1 MSPELPCHDSRWLPS
16 EPAVRQVLPSA
27 WLERGTATIPASGLP
42 TGGAPHIRHAGWST
56 LITIG
61 IDPHKGSH
69 TATAVDEHEAVVGEL
84 RVEADRH
91 QRARLLEWAA
101 GFEPRRWAVEGATG
115 MGALLAQQLVGAGE
129 HVVDVPPKLSARVRL
144 MDTGR
149 IDKTD
154 PNDARSAAVVALR
167 NATLNTVSADTEH
180 RVVLRL
186 LADRYHQL
194 TAQRTR
200 TVCRLHAV
208 LCLSHRGRHR
218 PGVDRGPSHET
229 PGRRGYRRPDHG
241 RAGHRLPPLHRPRS
255 SSSTRPWPTPG
266 PGPSLPSPRRRRR
279 SIDVYGVGP
288 IGAAII
294 VGHSG
299 DVRRFPTAGHYA
311 RHNGTAP
318 IEASSGP
325 QSRHRLNPRG
335 DRQINH
341 ALYTAALTQLAHD
354 TPGRVYYERKRAEG
368 KTKKEAMRAL
378 KRRISD
384 VVYRQLLADTRR

>member
-1 MSPELPCHDSRWLPS
+1 M
-16 EPAVRQVLPSA
+16 
-27 WLERGTATIPASGLP
+27 
-42 TGGAPHIRHAGWST
+42 
-56 LITIG
+56 ITIG

-69 TATAVDEHEAVVGEL
+69 TATAVDEREAVVGEL
-84 RVEADRH
+84 RVIADRH
-91 QRARLLEWAA
+91 QRTRLLEWAA
-101 GFEPRRWAVEGATG
+101 AFEPRRWAVEGATG

-167 NATLNTVSADTEH
+167 NGSLNAVGADTEH
-180 RVVLRL
+180 RVILRL

-194 TAQRTR
+194 TSQRTR

-208 LCLSHRGRHR
+208 LCVVIEG
-218 PGVDRGPSHET
+218 GT
-229 PGRRGYRRPDHG
+229 G
-241 RAGHRLPPLHRPRS
+241 RALTAARATKALASVTNRDPITLERVATCRQFVDEIELIDQALAD
-255 SSSTRPWPTPG
+255 TRARTVTAVTA
-266 PGPSLPSPRRRRR
+266 SKTSVD
-279 SIDVYGVGP
+279 DVYGVGP

-325 QSRHRLNPRG
+325 KARHRLNPRG
-335 DRQINH
+335 NRQINH
-341 ALYTAALTQLAHD
+341 ALYTAALTQIAHD
-354 TPGRVYYERKRAEG
+354 TPGRVYYERKLAEG

-384 VVYRQLLADTRR
+384 AVYRQLLSDTRD

>member
-1 MSPELPCHDSRWLPS
+1 M
-16 EPAVRQVLPSA
+16 
-27 WLERGTATIPASGLP
+27 
-42 TGGAPHIRHAGWST
+42 
-56 LITIG
+56 ITIG

-69 TATAVDEHEAVVGEL
+69 TATAVDEHEGVVGQV
-84 RVEADRH
+84 RVAADRH
-91 QRARLLEWAA
+91 QRTRLLEWASM
-101 GFEPRRWAVEGATG
+101 FEPRRWAVEGATG
-115 MGALLAQQLVGAGE
+115 MGALLAQQLVGVGE
-129 HVVDVPPKLSARVRL
+129 HVIDVPPKLSARVRL

-167 NATLNTVSADTEH
+167 NGSLNTVSAESEH

-186 LADRYHQL
+186 LADRQHQL

-208 LCLSHRGRHR
+208 LCVLVEGGTSPMLTAARATKLLA
-218 PGVDRGPSHET
+218 GVAIGDPITLERVTTCRQFVTEIELLDQALADT
-229 PGRRGYRRPDHG
+229 
-241 RAGHRLPPLHRPRS
+241 RARTVTAVTAS
-255 SSSTRPWPTPG
+255 KTTV
-266 PGPSLPSPRRRRR
+266 
-279 SIDVYGVGP
+279 IEVYGVGP

-294 VGHSG
+294 IGHSG

-325 QSRHRLNPRG
+325 KARHRLNPRG
-335 DRQINH
+335 NRQLNH
-341 ALYTAALTQLAHD
+341 ALYTTALTQIAHD
-354 TPGRVYYERKRAEG
+354 TPGRVYYERKLAEQ
-368 KTKKEAMRAL
+368 KSKKEAMRAL

-384 VVYRQLLADTRR
+384 VVYRQLLADTRD

>member
-1 MSPELPCHDSRWLPS
+1 M
-16 EPAVRQVLPSA
+16 
-27 WLERGTATIPASGLP
+27 
-42 TGGAPHIRHAGWST
+42 
-56 LITIG
+56 ITIG

-84 RVEADRH
+84 RVIADRH
-91 QRARLLEWAA
+91 QRTRLLEWAA
-101 GFEPRRWAVEGATG
+101 AFEPRRWAVEGATG

-167 NATLNTVSADTEH
+167 NGSLNVVGADTEH
-180 RVVLRL
+180 RVILRL

-208 LCLSHRGRHR
+208 LCLLIEG
-218 PGVDRGPSHET
+218 GT
-229 PGRRGYRRPDHG
+229 
-241 RAGHRLPPLHRPRS
+241 
-255 SSSTRPWPTPG
+255 
-266 PGPSLPSPRRRRR
+266 GPSLTAARATKALASVTKGDPITLERVATCRQFVDEIELIDQALADTRARTVTAVTASK
-279 SIDVYGVGP
+279 STVNDVYGVGP

-299 DVRRFPTAGHYA
+299 DVRRFPTGGHYA

-325 QSRHRLNPRG
+325 KARHRLNPRG
-335 DRQINH
+335 DRQLNH
-341 ALYTAALTQLAHD
+341 AIHTAALTQIAHD
-354 TPGRVYYERKRAEG
+354 HPGRDYYLRKQAEG

-384 VVYRQLLADTRR
+384 VVYRHLTADTRD

>member
-1 MSPELPCHDSRWLPS
+1 M
-16 EPAVRQVLPSA
+16 
-27 WLERGTATIPASGLP
+27 
-42 TGGAPHIRHAGWST
+42 
-56 LITIG
+56 ITIG

-84 RVEADRH
+84 RVIADRH
-91 QRARLLEWAA
+91 QRTRLLEWAA
-101 GFEPRRWAVEGATG
+101 AFEPRRWAVEGATG

-167 NATLNTVSADTEH
+167 NVSLNVVGADTEH
-180 RVVLRL
+180 RVILRL

-200 TVCRLHAV
+200 SVCRLHAV
-208 LCLSHRGRHR
+208 LCLLIEGGTGRSLTTAR
-218 PGVDRGPSHET
+218 ATKALASVTNRDPITLERIATCRQFVEEIELIDQALADTRARTVTAVTASKTTVD
-229 PGRRGYRRPDHG
+229 
-241 RAGHRLPPLHRPRS
+241 
-255 SSSTRPWPTPG
+255 
-266 PGPSLPSPRRRRR
+266 
-279 SIDVYGVGP
+279 DVYGVGP

-325 QSRHRLNPRG
+325 KARHRLNPRG
-335 DRQINH
+335 NRQINH
-341 ALYTAALTQLAHD
+341 ALYTAALTQIAHD
-354 TPGRVYYERKRAEG
+354 TPGRVYYERKLTEG

-384 VVYRQLLADTRR
+384 VVFRQLLADSRH

>member
-1 MSPELPCHDSRWLPS
+1 M
-16 EPAVRQVLPSA
+16 
-27 WLERGTATIPASGLP
+27 
-42 TGGAPHIRHAGWST
+42 
-56 LITIG
+56 ITIG

-84 RVEADRH
+84 LVIADRH
-91 QRARLLEWAA
+91 QRTRLLEWAA
-101 GFEPRRWAVEGATG
+101 AFESRRWAVEGATG

-167 NATLNTVSADTEH
+167 NGSLNPVGADTEH
-180 RVVLRL
+180 RVILRL

-208 LCLSHRGRHR
+208 LCLVIEG
-218 PGVDRGPSHET
+218 GT
-229 PGRRGYRRPDHG
+229 G
-241 RAGHRLPPLHRPRS
+241 RALTAARATKVLISVTNRDPITLERIATCRQFIDEIELIDQALAD
-255 SSSTRPWPTPG
+255 TRARTVTAVTAAKT
-266 PGPSLPSPRRRRR
+266 SVL
-279 SIDVYGVGP
+279 DVYGVGP

-299 DVRRFPTAGHYA
+299 DGRRFPTAGHYA

-325 QSRHRLNPRG
+325 KSRHRLNPRG
-335 DRQINH
+335 NRQINH
-341 ALYTAALTQLAHD
+341 ALYTAALTQIAHD
-354 TPGRVYYERKRAEG
+354 TPGRVYYERKLAEG
-368 KTKKEAMRAL
+368 KSKKEAMRAL

-384 VVYRQLLADTRR
+384 AVYRQLFTDARD

>member
-1 MSPELPCHDSRWLPS
+1 
-16 EPAVRQVLPSA
+16 
-27 WLERGTATIPASGLP
+27 LEQTV
-42 TGGAPHIRHAGWST
+42 
-56 LITIG
+56 ITIG

-69 TATAVDEHEAVVGEL
+69 TATAVDASEVVVGEF
-84 RVEADRH
+84 RVDADRH

-101 GFEPRRWAVEGATG
+101 AFEPRRWAIEGATG

-149 IDKTD
+149 IDKSD

-167 NATLNTVSADTEH
+167 NATLNTVGAESED

-200 TVCRLHAV
+200 SVCRLHAV
-208 LCLSHRGRHR
+208 LCLLIEG
-218 PGVDRGPSHET
+218 GT
-229 PGRRGYRRPDHG
+229 GRRLSAA
-241 RAGHRLPPLHRPRS
+241 RATKLLAGVHVGDPITTERVATCRQFVTELEALDQALID
-255 SSSTRPWPTPG
+255 TRARTVSAVG
-266 PGPSLPSPRRRRR
+266 ASKTTVT
-279 SIDVYGVGP
+279 DVYGVGP

-294 VGHSG
+294 LGHSG
-299 DVRRFPTAGHYA
+299 DIRRFPTAGHYA

-318 IEASSGP
+318 LEASSGP
-325 QSRHRLNPRG
+325 KSRHRLNPRG
-335 DRQINH
+335 NRQINH
-341 ALYTAALTQLAHD
+341 AIYTAALTQIAHD
-354 TPGRVYYERKRAEG
+354 HPGRVYFDRKLAEG
-368 KTKKEAMRAL
+368 KSPKEAMRAL

-384 VVYRQLLADTRR
+384 VIYRQLLADTRDRG

>member
-1 MSPELPCHDSRWLPS
+1 
-16 EPAVRQVLPSA
+16 
-27 WLERGTATIPASGLP
+27 
-42 TGGAPHIRHAGWST
+42 

-84 RVEADRH
+84 RVVADRH
-91 QRARLLEWAA
+91 QRARLLEWASM
-101 GFEPRRWAVEGATG
+101 FEPRRWAVEGATG
-115 MGALLAQQLVGAGE
+115 MGALLAQQLVGVGE

-167 NATLNTVSADTEH
+167 NGSLNTVSAESEH
-180 RVVLRL
+180 RVILRL
-186 LADRYHQL
+186 LADRQHQL

-208 LCLSHRGRHR
+208 LCVLIEGGTS
-218 PGVDRGPSHET
+218 
-229 PGRRGYRRPDHG
+229 RRLTAG
-241 RAGHRLPPLHRPRS
+241 RATRLLAGVAS
-255 SSSTRPWPTPG
+255 SDPITLERVTTCRQFVTEIELLDQALADTRARTVTAVTK
-266 PGPSLPSPRRRRR
+266 SKTTVT
-279 SIDVYGVGP
+279 DVYGVGP

-299 DVRRFPTAGHYA
+299 DARRYPTAGHYA

-325 QSRHRLNPRG
+325 NARHRLNPRG
-335 DRQINH
+335 NRQLNH
-341 ALYTAALTQLAHD
+341 ALYTAALTQIAHD
-354 TPGRVYYERKRAEG
+354 TPGRVYYERKLAE
-368 KTKKEAMRAL
+368 KKSKKEAMRAL

-384 VVYRQLLADTRR
+384 VVYRQLLADTRD

>member
-1 MSPELPCHDSRWLPS
+1 M
-16 EPAVRQVLPSA
+16 
-27 WLERGTATIPASGLP
+27 
-42 TGGAPHIRHAGWST
+42 
-56 LITIG
+56 ITIG

-84 RVEADRH
+84 RVIADRH
-91 QRARLLEWAA
+91 QRTRLLEWAA
-101 GFEPRRWAVEGATG
+101 AFEPRRWAVEGATG

-154 PNDARSAAVVALR
+154 PNDARSAAVVSLR
-167 NATLNTVSADTEH
+167 NVSLNVVGADTEH
-180 RVVLRL
+180 RVILRL

-200 TVCRLHAV
+200 SVCRLHAV
-208 LCLSHRGRHR
+208 LCLLIEGGTGRSLTTAR
-218 PGVDRGPSHET
+218 ATKALASVTNRDPITLERIATCRQFVEEIELIDQALADTRARTVTAVTASKSTVD
-229 PGRRGYRRPDHG
+229 
-241 RAGHRLPPLHRPRS
+241 
-255 SSSTRPWPTPG
+255 
-266 PGPSLPSPRRRRR
+266 
-279 SIDVYGVGP
+279 DVYGVGP

-325 QSRHRLNPRG
+325 KARHRLNPRG
-335 DRQINH
+335 NRQINH
-341 ALYTAALTQLAHD
+341 ALYTAALTQIAHD
-354 TPGRVYYERKRAEG
+354 TPGRVYYQRKLAEG

-384 VVYRQLLADTRR
+384 AVYRHLLADARD

>member
-1 MSPELPCHDSRWLPS
+1 
-16 EPAVRQVLPSA
+16 
-27 WLERGTATIPASGLP
+27 
-42 TGGAPHIRHAGWST
+42 
-56 LITIG
+56 
-61 IDPHKGSH
+61 
-69 TATAVDEHEAVVGEL
+69 
-84 RVEADRH
+84 
-91 QRARLLEWAA
+91 
-101 GFEPRRWAVEGATG
+101 

-167 NATLNTVSADTEH
+167 NVSLNVVGADTEH
-180 RVVLRL
+180 RVILRL

-200 TVCRLHAV
+200 SVCRLHAV
-208 LCLSHRGRHR
+208 LCLLIEGGTGRSLTTAR
-218 PGVDRGPSHET
+218 ATKALASVTNRDPITLERIATCRQFVDEIKLIDQALADT
-229 PGRRGYRRPDHG
+229 
-241 RAGHRLPPLHRPRS
+241 RARTVTAVTAS
-255 SSSTRPWPTPG
+255 KSTVD
-266 PGPSLPSPRRRRR
+266 
-279 SIDVYGVGP
+279 DVYGVGP

-325 QSRHRLNPRG
+325 KARHRLNPRG
-335 DRQINH
+335 NRQINH
-341 ALYTAALTQLAHD
+341 ALYTAALTQIAHD
-354 TPGRVYYERKRAEG
+354 TPGRVYYERKLTEG

-384 VVYRQLLADTRR
+384 VVFRQLLADSRH

>member
-1 MSPELPCHDSRWLPS
+1 
-16 EPAVRQVLPSA
+16 V
-27 WLERGTATIPASGLP
+27 
-42 TGGAPHIRHAGWST
+42 
-56 LITIG
+56 ITIG

-69 TATAVDEHEAVVGEL
+69 TATAVDEHEAVVSEV
-84 RVEADRH
+84 RVDADRH
-91 QRARLLEWAA
+91 QRVRLLEWAA
-101 GFEPRRWAVEGATG
+101 AFEPRRWAVEGATG
-115 MGALLAQQLVGAGE
+115 MGALVAQQLVGAGE

-154 PNDARSAAVVALR
+154 ANDARSAAVVALR
-167 NATLNTVSADTEH
+167 NTTLNTVGADCEH
-180 RVVLRL
+180 RVILRL

-200 TVCRLHAV
+200 SACRLHAV
-208 LCLSHRGRHR
+208 LCLLIEG
-218 PGVDRGPSHET
+218 GT
-229 PGRRGYRRPDHG
+229 G
-241 RAGHRLPPLHRPRS
+241 RALTAARATKLLTGVAACDPITVERVTACRQFIVEIELADQALAD
-255 SSSTRPWPTPG
+255 TRARTVAAVTA
-266 PGPSLPSPRRRRR
+266 SKTSVV
-279 SIDVYGVGP
+279 DVYGVGP

-299 DVRRFPTAGHYA
+299 DARRFPTAGHYA

-341 ALYTAALTQLAHD
+341 TLYTAALTQLAHD

-384 VVYRQLLADTRR
+384 VVYRQLLADIRR